1 MANLLEVENL
11 HVSFHTYAG
20 EVQAVRGVSFTIK
33 EGEAVAIVGESGC
46 GKSVTAKAIMRLL
59 PPAITEIKDGN
70 ITFDSSDLLALSEKK
85 MQFFRGKE
93 MSMIFQDPMTSLNP
107 TMRIGDQIAEGLIK
121 HNKASSKKADDQAV
135 ELLRM
140 VGIPEPERRLKQYP
154 HEFSG
159 GMRQRAMIA
168 IALACQPKLLLADE
182 PTTALD
188 VTIQAQIL
196 ELLKELQQKLGTSLV
211 LITHDLGVVAE
222 TCERVV
228 VMYAGQVV
236 ETGKVKDIFNN
247 PLHPYTQGLLKTIPR
262 IDRDRKQTLEPIPG
276 TPPDLLDPPK
286 GCAFFA
292 RCPYAMKI
300 CQSET
305 PELLE
310 IENKQLARCWLHH
323 PIAKRMYQES

>member
-1 MANLLEVENL
+1 MVNLLEVDNL

-33 EGEAVAIVGESGC
+33 EGEALAIVGESGC
-46 GKSVTAKAIMRLL
+46 GKSVTAKAILRLL
-59 PPAITEIKDGN
+59 PPGITEIKEGH
-70 ITFDSSDLLALSEKK
+70 ISFESSSLLELSDRK
-85 MQFFRGKE
+85 MQTFRGKE
-93 MSMIFQDPMTSLNP
+93 MGMIFQDPMTSLNP
-107 TMRIGDQIAEGLIK
+107 TMKIGEQIAEGLIK
-121 HNKASSKKADDQAV
+121 HNKLSNKKAAVQAV
-135 ELLRM
+135 ELLRL
-140 VGIPEPERRLKQYP
+140 VGIPEPERRVRQYP

-196 ELLKELQQKLGTSLV
+196 ALLKELQQKLGTALV

-222 TCERVV
+222 TCERVI

-236 ETGKVKDIFNN
+236 ETGKVGDIFNT

-262 IDRDRKQTLEPIPG
+262 MDRDRKQALEPIPG
-276 TPPDLLDPPK
+276 TPPDLLDPPI

-300 CQSET
+300 CQSEA
-305 PELLE
+305 PELFE
-310 IENKQLARCWLHH
+310 MENKQLARCWLHH
-323 PIAKRMYQES
+323 PIAKRMYKYC